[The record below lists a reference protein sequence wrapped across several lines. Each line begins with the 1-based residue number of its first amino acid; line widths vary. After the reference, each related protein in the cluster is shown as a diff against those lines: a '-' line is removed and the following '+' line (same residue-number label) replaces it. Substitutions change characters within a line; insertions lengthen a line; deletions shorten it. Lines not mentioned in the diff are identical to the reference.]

1 MDRFGLGRKVLPILE
16 ALHDVIS
23 FLIVSMFFAATSMQ
37 VSYALTVSKVSTIF
51 FNTYRMSFV
60 GDMNSELF
68 FGEEGLNWSLAGL
81 FHFWWY
87 FFFSFLVMVSLANIF
102 IQVMGKAYDQAQ
114 DQFNSIQDQLEERR
128 KKADKMYKE
137 LVKRG
142 KKVEKDAKGAIDDI
156 DLPKLELDSLT
167 DRKKLE
173 KQLDK
178 AKARFDE
185 LKNSVSFKSA
195 A

>member
-1 MDRFGLGRKVLPILE
+1 MAEKKKTATKTAARKPAAKRKPVAKRKP
-16 ALHDVIS
+16 AAKRAAPKKATPD
-23 FLIVSMFFAATSMQ
+23 FAANAQETGRN
-37 VSYALTVSKVSTIF
+37 VL
-51 FNTYRMSFV
+51 
-60 GDMNSELF
+60 
-68 FGEEGLNWSLAGL
+68 LAGL
-81 FHFWWY
+81 GFY
-87 FFFSFLVMVSLANIF
+87 
-102 IQVMGKAYDQAQ
+102 GKAYDQAQ

-178 AKARFDE
+178 AKARFEE
-185 LKNSVSFKSA
+185 LKDSVSFKSA

>member
-1 MDRFGLGRKVLPILE
+1 MAEETKTATATKAAAKRKPAAAKRKPI
-16 ALHDVIS
+16 AKRKPATAKRKPVAKRATRKSTPD
-23 FLIVSMFFAATSMQ
+23 FAARAQETGRN
-37 VSYALTVSKVSTIF
+37 AFLA
-51 FNTYRMSFV
+51 
-60 GDMNSELF
+60 
-68 FGEEGLNWSLAGL
+68 SLG
-81 FHFWWY
+81 FY
-87 FFFSFLVMVSLANIF
+87 
-102 IQVMGKAYDQAQ
+102 GKAFDQVQ
-114 DQFNSIQDQLEERR
+114 EQYSSIQDQLEERR

-156 DLPKLELDSLT
+156 ELPKQLDSLT

-178 AKARFDE
+178 AKARFEE
-185 LKNSVSFKSA
+185 LKETVGFKSA